1 MDRANSSRPLRRR
14 LGHALGH
21 LIPGVRWLP
30 RYDVKANLAADL
42 IASATIST
50 IIIPQSMAYAMLA
63 NLPPVYGLYTSM
75 VPIVIYGVFT
85 TCHQLTTGMFALVA
99 LLLGHA
105 ASQIMEQQA
114 SSASAPIDQTQY
126 ISICLILSFCT
137 GLIQVTCSFLGL
149 GKLVANHLLPD
160 SLITGL
166 TTAAGFHIATSQIR
180 NFFGVTEL
188 SSLVAAPAVLLT
200 QHRTAPF
207 SILASADD
215 SGFFTLF
222 RSWVYLATHLTAVH
236 WPTLLMASTS
246 VGLTLCLRWV
256 ERWRLARHQA
266 SMALRQAGLVDEA
279 WESRSAVSS
288 QIAPRHCSSE
298 AQDRTSMV
306 SVSSGFLSSA
316 IDSDHEHCIDPSEPS
331 GGREAMPGG
340 KCDPRAF
347 DTLSTSSSTIDA
359 DDSRSHLVIHIAQAI
374 EPRISERTTLLPPSW
389 GTQTKYGATLGSD
402 ADDESV
408 ESPTLTVVTGTEPSG
423 IYIPIPDILVVIVV
437 YTVATYMCRWDLSY
451 SIATVG
457 AIPSGLPS
465 VHFPL
470 TMVKISFSELWELYL
485 PWALQLSAI
494 AYLMTISIAK
504 TFSKRHGGGAHVH
517 EDQEMFALGLSTMIG
532 SCFAGI
538 VNCGSLTRS
547 AVLCNAGAK
556 TQVASLVS
564 VVVVAATVLWL
575 TPLFYYLPFPV
586 LAGVVMLSCQG
597 LVQDIVQLGQY
608 WQQRRFQDVFLFGT
622 IFTAVIALNIKLGI
636 AVGICC
642 AMLVALGQA
651 IGWLAVP
658 QPCSCD
664 DASECTCH

>member
-1 MDRANSSRPLRRR
+1 MDRANLSRPLRR
-14 LGHALGH
+14 LGHALAH
-21 LIPGVRWLP
+21 LIPVVRWLP

-75 VPIVIYGVFT
+75 IPVVVYGLFT

-114 SSASAPIDQTQY
+114 SSVGAPIDQTQY
-126 ISICLILSFCT
+126 MAICLTLSFCT
-137 GLIQVTCSFLGL
+137 GLIQVVCSFLGL
-149 GKLVANHLLPD
+149 GKLVSNHLLPD

-180 NFFGVTEL
+180 NFFGVVEP
-188 SSLVAAPAVLLT
+188 SSFMAVPSAWLT
-200 QHRTAPF
+200 QPGIA
-207 SILASADD
+207 SYGILTNADE

-222 RSWVYLATHLTAVH
+222 QSWAYLATHLMAVH

-246 VGLTLCLRWV
+246 VGLTLVLRWV

-266 SMALRQAGLVDEA
+266 NVALHQARLVDEV
-279 WESRSAVSS
+279 WERRSVASPH
-288 QIAPRHCSSE
+288 IAPRHHSSE
-298 AQDRTSMV
+298 TQGRASMV
-306 SVSSGFLSSA
+306 SNNSGFLSSA
-316 IDSDHEHCIDPSEPS
+316 IDSDHEHYIDTSEPS
-331 GGREAMPGG
+331 DGCGNGSGG
-340 KCDPRAF
+340 KHSPCAF
-347 DTLSTSSSTIDA
+347 DALSTSSSTVDA
-359 DDSRSHLVIHIAQAI
+359 DDSKLHQVIHIAQPI
-374 EPRISERTTLLPPSW
+374 QPRLSERTILLPGHW
-389 GTQTKYGATLGSD
+389 DTQPKYGATSGSD

-408 ESPTLTVVTGTEPSG
+408 ESPTLTVVVGAEPSG
-423 IYIPIPDILVVIVV
+423 IYVPIPDILVVIVV
-437 YTVATYMCRWDLSY
+437 YTVATYLCRWDLSHN
-451 SIATVG
+451 IATVG

-470 TMVKISFSELWELYL
+470 AMVKISSSELLELYL

-504 TFSKRHGGGAHVH
+504 TFSKRHGRGAHVR

-564 VVVVAATVLWL
+564 VVVVAVTVLWL

-597 LVQDIVQLGQY
+597 LVKDIVQLGRY
-608 WQQRRFQDVFLFGT
+608 WQQRRFQDAFLFGT
-622 IFTAVIALNIKLGI
+622 MFTAVIALNIKLGI

-642 AMLVALGQA
+642 AVLVALGQA
-651 IGWLAVP
+651 VGWLAAP
-658 QPCSCD
+658 QTCSCD
-664 DASECTCH
+664 DASDCTCN